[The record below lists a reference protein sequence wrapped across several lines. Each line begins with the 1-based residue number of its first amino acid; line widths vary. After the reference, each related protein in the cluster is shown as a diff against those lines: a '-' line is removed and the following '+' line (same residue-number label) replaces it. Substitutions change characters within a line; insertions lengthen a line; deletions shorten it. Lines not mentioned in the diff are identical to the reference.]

1 MKNVFNVSTYF
12 KTQNM
17 KRTLAQANNEHTIS
31 PFLHGLHIKHRK
43 FSSYVF
49 VPDIADIRDVLKSR
63 KFGALESEVL
73 HNDAILSLGSGVLYN
88 KEYNWIFVLVDPSNW
103 TLLNTAIDIAENST
117 NHFDAQCHIVLNAT
131 DILKDKGVKFA
142 EAA

>member
-1 MKNVFNVSTYF
+1 MKNLFDVSSYF
-12 KTQNM
+12 KAQTM

-49 VPDIADIRDVLKSR
+49 VPDVADIRDVLKSR
-63 KFGALESEVL
+63 KFGPLESEL
-73 HNDAILSLGSGVLYN
+73 LQADAILSLGSGVLYN
-88 KEYNWIFVLVDPSNW
+88 REYNWMFVLVDPKNW
-103 TLLNTAIDIAENST
+103 TLLNTAIEIAENST
-117 NHFDAQCHIVLNAT
+117 GHFDAQCHIVLNAT
-131 DILKDKGVKFA
+131 DILKDKGVSFA